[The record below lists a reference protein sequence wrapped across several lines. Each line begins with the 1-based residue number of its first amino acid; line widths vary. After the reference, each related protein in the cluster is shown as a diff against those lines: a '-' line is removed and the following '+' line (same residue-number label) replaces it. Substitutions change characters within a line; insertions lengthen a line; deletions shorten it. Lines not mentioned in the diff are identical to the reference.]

1 MPANLTLRLSAVSH
15 SLMARNRK
23 VRTQESPWSKALVAG
38 LILAALGIVITCVFW
53 AWANFQITTLNYH
66 IAQGREIKK
75 QQMELNKK
83 LRVEF
88 SNLTSI
94 ARLEQLAATLD
105 MGPPTPGQVVK
116 VNWP

>member
-23 VRTQESPWSKALVAG
+23 VRTQESPWSKALVIG
-38 LILAALGIVITCVFW
+38 LILAAMGIVITCVFW
-53 AWANFQITTLNYH
+53 AWASLQITTLNYQ

-75 QQMELNKK
+75 QHMELNKK
-83 LRVEF
+83 LRVEL

-94 ARLEQLAATLD
+94 ARLEHLAATFD
-105 MGPPTPGQVVK
+105 MGPPASGQVVK